1 MLNLNNKNIL
11 NFDEDLLT
19 KLGIKILDTFNLLIL
34 AIKFLE
40 QKPKTSWQY
49 MRILQVD
56 DNLLIGYDVRI
67 QSFVNMQLFTRFQIK
82 IQEMRHIFLGLRS
95 FRIAIIGKSCYV
107 TWSKTLWIFVE
118 RYRIKTVFNICVID
132 NI

>member
-11 NFDEDLLT
+11 NFDEELLT
-19 KLGIKILDTFNLLIL
+19 NLGIKILDTFNLLIL

-49 MRILQVD
+49 MRILWVD

-67 QSFVNMQLFTRFQIK
+67 
-82 IQEMRHIFLGLRS
+82 
-95 FRIAIIGKSCYV
+95 
-107 TWSKTLWIFVE
+107 
-118 RYRIKTVFNICVID
+118 
-132 NI
+132 